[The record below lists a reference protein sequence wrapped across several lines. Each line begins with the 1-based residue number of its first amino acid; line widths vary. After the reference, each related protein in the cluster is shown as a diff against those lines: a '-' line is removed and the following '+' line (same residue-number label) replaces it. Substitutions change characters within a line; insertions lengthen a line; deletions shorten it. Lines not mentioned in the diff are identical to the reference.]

1 MTRAIG
7 LLAALLCAPLP
18 AAAHPHIFVD
28 TALRLIVDDA
38 GQATGVEVRWTY
50 DAHYSRLTFEDM
62 ALDRDQDGTLDAAE
76 LTQLEGFDMR
86 WIAGFA
92 GDTYLWAGERPVPLG
107 PPQPV
112 ATDVSD
118 GMITSVHI
126 RSFDPLPPDALVLK
140 AFDPEYYTYYAL
152 EGGVEVPD
160 SCQAEVDA
168 ADTGAAER
176 LLASLLGGRDPEMVV
191 DFPKVG
197 AAFADTVH
205 IRCADPS

>member
-1 MTRAIG
+1 
-7 LLAALLCAPLP
+7 
-18 AAAHPHIFVD
+18 
-28 TALRLIVDDA
+28 
-38 GQATGVEVRWTY
+38 
-50 DAHYSRLTFEDM
+50 
-62 ALDRDQDGTLDAAE
+62 
-76 LTQLEGFDMR
+76 
-86 WIAGFA
+86 
-92 GDTYLWAGERPVPLG
+92 
-107 PPQPV
+107 
-112 ATDVSD
+112 
-118 GMITSVHI
+118 MITSVHI